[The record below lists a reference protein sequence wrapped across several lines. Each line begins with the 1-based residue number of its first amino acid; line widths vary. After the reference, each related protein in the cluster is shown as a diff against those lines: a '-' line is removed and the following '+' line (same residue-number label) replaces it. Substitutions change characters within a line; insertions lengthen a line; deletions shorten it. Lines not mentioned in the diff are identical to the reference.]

1 MVRKCVTTFILDVG
15 LLAKWSIK
23 PLSKRLWRRF
33 LRVVSCRLRQ
43 QRKLSRILLVHS
55 LLFKLFEFVIDAL
68 KHLSNCKEHIHR
80 HKGHDKINESF
91 ANLDSEIVV
100 IYILRQTQVEDIE
113 DRDSIVV

>member
-33 LRVVSCRLRQ
+33 LCVVSCRLRQ
-43 QRKLSRILLVHS
+43 QRKLSRILLVYS
-55 LLFKLFEFVIDAL
+55 LLFKLFEPLSPPEFVIDAL

-100 IYILRQTQVEDIE
+100 VYIL
-113 DRDSIVV
+113 